1 MAVKTRLPWYYTI
14 TVSDVR
20 FATTLKCCQISFT
33 KSHSAGMV
41 TKLFSFNA
49 RGASQDHPLP
59 PTRTE
64 AGQQWF
70 HC

>member
-41 TKLFSFNA
+41 MKLFNFNA
-49 RGASQDHPLP
+49 RGASQDHPLS
-59 PTRTE
+59 PTRAE